1 MIDRSKFY
9 DITLVRLTN
18 RGINPE
24 LAKKAAYI
32 QAYVDGVRRRSK
44 YEQEIIDQ
52 VWSQIVNCQ

>member
-9 DITLVRLTN
+9 DLCLVRLTN

-52 VWSQIVNCQ
+52 VWRQIVNCQ

>member
-24 LAKKAAYI
+24 LACKSSIHSGLCRWGEKA
-32 QAYVDGVRRRSK
+32 Q
-44 YEQEIIDQ
+44 
-52 VWSQIVNCQ
+52 

>member
-9 DITLVRLTN
+9 DLCLVRLTN

-52 VWSQIVNCQ
+52 VWSQIASSR